1 MNRPFPDAVAKKI
14 LLDVSLGQ
22 HFLHH
27 MGRVHR
33 DTKLENIFL
42 RRSAAN
48 QFDAYL
54 VDFGL
59 STIAGRNQEVAGTI
73 PFMSRAGQAGI
84 ASMIGDYVLF
94 VGIVLWSGWLPWID
108 VESDRTVLRR
118 KAAAFAD
125 LDSFFARMNGGP
137 TPEYIRLLGEL
148 IVRAGVLD
156 RPDMANVREYR
167 DAFQGHGFTGPINF
181 DDLIQVK

>member
-14 LLDVSLGQ
+14 LLDVSEGL
-22 HFLHH
+22 HFLHL

-33 DTKLENIFL
+33 DVKMENIFL

-54 VDFGL
+54 GDFGL

-84 ASMIGDYVLF
+84 ASMIGDYESLLF

-108 VESDRTVLRR
+108 LESDRTVLRR

-125 LDSFFARMNGGP
+125 LDSFFARMNAGP
-137 TPEYIRLLGEL
+137 TPEYLRLLGQL

-156 RPDMANVREYR
+156 RPDMANVRV
-167 DAFQGHGFTGPINF
+167 AFQGHGFTDPINF
-181 DDLIQVK
+181 DELIQVK

>member
-1 MNRPFPDAVAKKI
+1 
-14 LLDVSLGQ
+14 
-22 HFLHH
+22 
-27 MGRVHR
+27 
-33 DTKLENIFL
+33 
-42 RRSAAN
+42 
-48 QFDAYL
+48 
-54 VDFGL
+54 
-59 STIAGRNQEVAGTI
+59 
-73 PFMSRAGQAGI
+73 
-84 ASMIGDYVLF
+84 
-94 VGIVLWSGWLPWID
+94 

-125 LDSFFARMNGGP
+125 LDSFFARMNAGP

-156 RPDMANVREYR
+156 RPDMANLREYR